1 MTNLPRNKSKRA
13 FAAAQKVLVGGVN
26 SPVRAYK
33 AVGGVPPFIAKAGGA
48 HIWDIDGNQYVD
60 YVGSWGPAIVGHA
73 HPRVTAA
80 IKRAAARGASFGAP
94 CELEVQLAQEIRRA
108 FPSMQKVR
116 FVSSGTEAV
125 MSAIRLARGYA
136 QLAQAGAT
144 AAPFAAVRAPGEHC
158 RTKRGSGTHSKY
170 KIIKCIGCY
179 HGHSDSM
186 LVSAGS
192 GALTLG
198 VPSSP
203 GVPPGATADT
213 LLVPYNDL
221 PAVERTFDA
230 NPDQVAAIIVEPV
243 AGNMGVVPPAAGYL
257 QGLRQLCDRY
267 NALLIFDEVITGFR
281 LSYGG
286 AQRLFGVMPDVTVLG
301 KIIGGS
307 MPVGAF
313 GARAEIMDQLA
324 PVGPVYQA
332 GTLSGNPVAMAA
344 GLATLKLLR
353 SPRFYEQLETKA
365 ATTAD
370 ALRQAA
376 DDAGLAGKV
385 CFNRV
390 GSMMTCFFTPG
401 PVHNYQDATAA
412 NTRAYAAFFNAML
425 ARGVYLAPSQFEAM
439 FVSHAHGRR
448 DLAKLKDAA
457 KHAFAAAGRLI

>member
-1 MTNLPRNKSKRA
+1 
-13 FAAAQKVLVGGVN
+13 
-26 SPVRAYK
+26 
-33 AVGGVPPFIAKAGGA
+33 
-48 HIWDIDGNQYVD
+48 
-60 YVGSWGPAIVGHA
+60 
-73 HPRVTAA
+73 
-80 IKRAAARGASFGAP
+80 
-94 CELEVQLAQEIRRA
+94 LEVHLAQEIRRA

-125 MSAIRLARGYA
+125 MSAIRLARGYVQVA
-136 QLAQAGAT
+136 QPFQAVQGSPKRQAGKGQAGKPAAT
-144 AAPFAAVRAPGEHC
+144 
-158 RTKRGSGTHSKY
+158 KY
-170 KIIKCIGCY
+170 KIIKCVGCY

-203 GVPPGATADT
+203 GVPPGATVDT

-221 PAVERTFDA
+221 PAVERAFKA
-230 NPDQVAAIIVEPV
+230 NAGEVAAMIVEPV
-243 AGNMGVVPPAAGYL
+243 AGNMGVVPPDEGYL
-257 QGLRQLCDRY
+257 RGLRELCDRY
-267 NALLIFDEVITGFR
+267 RALLIFDEVITGFR
-281 LSYGG
+281 VSYGG
-286 AQRLFGVMPDVTVLG
+286 AQQLFGVTPDVTVLG

-313 GARAEIMDQLA
+313 GGRAEIMDQLA
-324 PVGPVYQA
+324 PLGPVYQA

-353 SPRFYEQLETKA
+353 SPRFYEQLEAKA
-365 ATTAD
+365 AATEH

-376 DDAGLAGKV
+376 GHAGLAGKL

-401 PVHNYQDATAA
+401 PVTNYQDATAA
-412 NTRAYAAFFNAML
+412 NTKAYAACFNAML
-425 ARGVYLAPSQFEAM
+425 VRGVYLAPSQFEAM
-439 FVSHAHGRR
+439 FVSHAHGPR
-448 DLAKLKDAA
+448 DLAILKSAA